1 MAQHSELQSLVRG
14 PASDAKANLNPISS
28 YLEMAQHPVLSD
40 PVSLHMGQWLSPRN
54 MCLNLT
60 QDTYHMMVLQEHE
73 QLEEVRPR
81 GGTCSLQ

>member
-40 PVSLHMGQWLSPRN
+40 PVS
-54 MCLNLT
+54 
-60 QDTYHMMVLQEHE
+60 VLK
-73 QLEEVRPR
+73 
-81 GGTCSLQ
+81 G